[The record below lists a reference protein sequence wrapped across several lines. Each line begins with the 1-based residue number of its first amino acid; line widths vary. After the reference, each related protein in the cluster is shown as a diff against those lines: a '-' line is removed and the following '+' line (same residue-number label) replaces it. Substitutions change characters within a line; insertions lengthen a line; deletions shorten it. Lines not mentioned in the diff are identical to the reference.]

1 MKHEDGS
8 EKMQSAE
15 DLKKKEKA
23 RQQKELARLLE
34 PEFKPQRVLVV
45 GDQGLAAALRAH
57 KTQAWGLGAED
68 AEPAGED
75 WLAAGYTL
83 PASWPDSYDLVVI
96 QGGDEAVFHQGK
108 AIFLFQSFFG

>member
-34 PEFKPQRVLVV
+34 P
-45 GDQGLAAALRAH
+45 
-57 KTQAWGLGAED
+57 
-68 AEPAGED
+68 
-75 WLAAGYTL
+75 
-83 PASWPDSYDLVVI
+83 
-96 QGGDEAVFHQGK
+96 
-108 AIFLFQSFFG
+108 